1 MLSACGLVCD
11 ECDFFG
17 KSCEGCPE
25 VKGKPFWVKEMK
37 VESCALYD
45 CCVQQKSFTHCGHC
59 SSLPCSM
66 FLEYKDPNAT
76 DEEHARSLEIRIA
89 RLRAG
94 V

>member
-1 MLSACGLVCD
+1 MLSACGLLCD
-11 ECDFFG
+11 ECEFFG
-17 KSCEGCPE
+17 ESCEGCYE
-25 VKGKPFWVKEMK
+25 VKGQPFWVKEMK
-37 VESCALYD
+37 VKNCALYD
-45 CCVQQKSFTHCGHC
+45 CCVQQKGFTHCGHC

-76 DEEHARSLEIRIA
+76 DEEHAQSLGIRIG